1 MRINSKFKDYYDSIV
16 HTKGIDNNI
25 IYNRVEENITVK
37 SINEY
42 LKNYNKNLLFNIE
55 RSNYSRET
63 QNTIYQFY
71 IGFCGKIYTGAI
83 ITEKGNS
90 FIIYDINEISKYYY
104 LFSLNQRWSDKK
116 AISKIVAKKISL
128 HNEFI
133 NDKNILDI
141 FTKYNTP
148 CFCLF
153 YNIYDKMNYEK
164 NTIINFELDKIQF
177 YKCIDPYTAFQEIEI
192 FLGERLNN
200 GKNVDIPLTDK
211 DKIINHGFDLK
222 TSFRNIK

>member
-16 HTKGIDNNI
+16 YTKGIDNNL
-25 IYNRVEENITVK
+25 IYNRIEENIYYNQ
-37 SINEY
+37 INDY
-42 LKNYNKNLLFNIE
+42 LKNYNRYLLFNIP
-55 RSNYSRET
+55 RSKYIEKE
-63 QNTIYQFY
+63 NTIYQFY
-71 IGFCGKIYTGAI
+71 VGFCGKIYTGAI
-83 ITEKGNS
+83 ITENGKK
-90 FIIYDINEISKYYY
+90 FITYDINEISKYYY
-104 LFSLNQRWSDKK
+104 LFSSNYRWVDKK
-116 AISKIVAKKISL
+116 AINKTIAKKISL
-128 HNEFI
+128 HNKFI
-133 NDKNILDI
+133 TDKNVLDI

-153 YNIYDKMNYEK
+153 YNEYDKMNYEK

-177 YKCIDPYTAFQEIEI
+177 YKCIDPYTAFQDIEI